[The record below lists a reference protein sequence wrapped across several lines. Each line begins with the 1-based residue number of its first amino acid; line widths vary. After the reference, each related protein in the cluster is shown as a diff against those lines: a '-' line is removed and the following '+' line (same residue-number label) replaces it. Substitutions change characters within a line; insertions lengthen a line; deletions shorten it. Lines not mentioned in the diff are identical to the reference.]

1 MENQVKIV
9 GVNGFGRIG
18 RYFTRLS
25 LSNPNVNV
33 AVVNDLSDI
42 KTLAH
47 LLKYDSIHGGVGLKF
62 EIQDNTLLFE
72 NGKKVIFIQEKDP
85 SLIHW
90 EKYNVSYVLESTGL
104 FLTQEKA
111 SKHFDLNPNL
121 KKVILSAPANDDET
135 KTVVLGVNES
145 LLDSSDKIISNA
157 SCTTNSAAPM
167 IEVIRKL
174 THIESAYIT
183 TIHSF
188 TTDQRLHDSPHKD
201 LRRARAASMSIVPT
215 STGAAKALTK
225 IYPELEN
232 HFGGCGMRVPVP
244 DGSLTDLTLIVSDP
258 PTVEEINQAFKN
270 ASESYMKGILSY
282 TEDPIVSVD
291 IVGNSSS
298 VIFDSELT
306 SVIGNMIKLVGWY
319 DNEAGYS
326 NRLINLIVIL

>member
-62 EIQDNTLLFE
+62 EIQDNTLFFE

-282 TEDPIVSVD
+282 TDDPIVSVD

-326 NRLINLIVIL
+326 NRLINLVEIL